1 MTLISLISSL
11 DGLAH
16 QHPMLG
22 TLADLG
28 LKSLF
33 VLVCAFIALAFLHKV
48 SASTKS
54 MIWRMIFA
62 VLFALPALQAFI
74 PDVHIAV
81 HSYSDSGQT
90 ALTNPSNSPLLAQSF
105 LSVIAALYILITT
118 LLISYLIVGLFKIS
132 NIGQQAS
139 SLEQVRIQEIL
150 KTAIEENGSSQSVV
164 LLVSDKVSS
173 PVTWG
178 LGKHRIIFP
187 TAVSTWSDTLVK
199 QVIGHELGHIQR
211 NDWVQQLASRLVI
224 CFYWPN
230 PLVFIA
236 AKKMSLE
243 TEKACDD
250 FAIDDTGCRISY
262 AENLLWLTQHLKSS
276 AHSKL
281 AMGFVSAKSVL
292 LERIKYILS
301 EDSTRHT
308 IDRES
313 CLPRI
318 FVAILLAAPF
328 SATNITLE
336 KHTLSPK
343 LQFFPIQYF
352 SNSSLQSKD
361 FQNELRVYAA
371 NN

>member
-28 LKSLF
+28 LKSLL
-33 VLVCAFIALAFLHKV
+33 VLACGFIALAFLHKV

-54 MIWRMIFA
+54 MTWRMVFA
-62 VLFALPALQAFI
+62 VLFALPALHAFI

-81 HSYSDSGQT
+81 HSYNDSGST
-90 ALTNPSNSPLLAQSF
+90 SSPDSPLYAQS
-105 LSVIAALYILITT
+105 LLTVIAAFYILITT
-118 LLISYLIVGLFKIS
+118 LLIGYLIAGLLKICS
-132 NIGQQAS
+132 IGQQAS
-139 SLEQVRIQEIL
+139 ALEQARIHGIL
-150 KTAIEENGSSQSVV
+150 KTAIEKNGSTQSVA

-178 LGKHRIIFP
+178 FYKHRIIFP
-187 TAVSTWSDTLVK
+187 TAVSTWSDTLIE

-211 NDWVQQLASRLVI
+211 NDWVQQLASRIVI

-276 AHSKL
+276 SNSKL
-281 AMGFVSAKSVL
+281 AMKFVGAKSVL

-301 EDSTRHT
+301 EDKRQHA

-313 CLPRI
+313 CLPGI
-318 FVAILLAAPF
+318 FVAILFAAPF
-328 SATNITLE
+328 SAANFTLE
-336 KHTLSPK
+336 EHVLSPK
-343 LQFFPIQYF
+343 LQVFTIQYF
-352 SNSSLQSKD
+352 SNNSLQSKD
-361 FQNELRVYAA
+361 FQNELKVYTA
-371 NN
+371 NQ